1 MTPSLLMLLLLL
13 LLLLLLAS
21 SPLVKRIECSAETTE
36 ESRLGCWNIRS

>member
-13 LLLLLLAS
+13 LLLLVVI